1 MDSSCPSFP
10 RVKNDIQRTKEAC
23 RKDWKE
29 FQALHKGVAEED
41 IRKDFEADFKGSNCP
56 PNASELEAFLEKQR
70 ALARELQEKE
80 EAQKAKGCA
89 NFASQIRKDT
99 QSMSSKETQKLLDQT
114 AIVYDDGARATIA
127 GQVNKVKG
135 AEKVVRPEECPNK
148 AEIQSIVEEKILKE
162 ALAMWDAFQQ
172 KEISFEA
179 GKRRLYQVKKEEE
192 DHYKALRADLKT
204 KYFDRLIY
212 LAQQTQKHIR

>member
-23 RKDWKE
+23 RKDWKK
-29 FQALHKGVAEED
+29 FKALHIGVAEED

-70 ALARELQEKE
+70 ALAREQQEKE

-127 GQVNKVKG
+127 GEVNEVKG
-135 AEKVVRPEECPNK
+135 AEKVVRPK
-148 AEIQSIVEEKILKE
+148 SAQTK
-162 ALAMWDAFQQ
+162 Q
-172 KEISFEA
+172 KF
-179 GKRRLYQVKKEEE
+179 
-192 DHYKALRADLKT
+192 KALSKRK
-204 KYFDRLIY
+204 F
-212 LAQQTQKHIR
+212 